1 MCKAFISMVLSG
13 KHASFS
19 KTMGRKVGVWLC
31 KFLFNTNHQGLQKK
45 QNYKYQCKNSSRI
58 FDNDVWVT
66 CPYMWFWSVIVWKLF
81 VSWSKGMGGWALTSL
96 LANAC
101 TFPRT
106 APASIRTSRIAK
118 ASTWKNRKKKHAISG
133 SLGWHNQSKEN
144 KLFFSRDIVT

>member
-1 MCKAFISMVLSG
+1 MVLSG

-19 KTMGRKVGVWLC
+19 KTMGRKVSVWLC
-31 KFLFNTNHQGLQKK
+31 KSLFNTNHQGLQKK

-66 CPYMWFWSVIVWKLF
+66 CPYMWFWSVIVWKLL
-81 VSWSKGMGGWALTSL
+81 VSWSKGIGGWTLTSL

-118 ASTWKNRKKKHAISG
+118 ASTWKKRKKNTQFQVPLDDTSSQKKTHV
-133 SLGWHNQSKEN
+133 
-144 KLFFSRDIVT
+144 FSTDIVT

>member
-1 MCKAFISMVLSG
+1 MVLSG

-19 KTMGRKVGVWLC
+19 KTMGRTVSVWLC
-31 KFLFNTNHQGLQKK
+31 KSLFNTNHQGLQKK
-45 QNYKYQCKNSSRI
+45 TKSQVPMQKLIKDLWQWCLSHMSLHV
-58 FDNDVWVT
+58 F
-66 CPYMWFWSVIVWKLF
+66 FWSVIVWKLI

-106 APASIRTSRIAK
+106 APASIHTSRIAK
-118 ASTWKNRKKKHAISG
+118 TQHLGEKNTQFQVPLDDTSSQKK
-133 SLGWHNQSKEN
+133 